1 MDKQQLFVHLLKL
14 EQEMHLNSTRK
25 NRERMEVLL
34 DPEFK
39 EIGRSGRTYTR
50 QEILEEFI
58 NEGNLPK
65 ILVSDASVTVLG
77 EDLVLLTYQSRHD
90 SSDAP
95 RPTLRSSLWRKH
107 GSDWRICFHQGTAV
121 EE

>member
-1 MDKQQLFVHLLKL
+1 MKESPLLAQLLQL

-25 NRERMEVLL
+25 NRDRMETLL
-34 DPEFK
+34 DPTFK
-39 EIGRSGRTYTR
+39 EIGRSGRSYSR
-50 QEILEEFI
+50 NEILDEFKNEES
-58 NEGNLPK
+58 LPR
-65 ILVSDASVTVLG
+65 ILVSDANITVVG
-77 EDLVLLTYQSRHD
+77 DDLVLLTYQSRHD

-107 GSDWRICFHQGTAV
+107 GSDWRICFHQGTAA

>member
-1 MDKQQLFVHLLKL
+1 MKESPLLAQLLQL

-25 NRERMEVLL
+25 NRDRMETLL
-34 DPEFK
+34 DPTFK
-39 EIGRSGRTYTR
+39 EIGRSGRSYSR
-50 QEILEEFI
+50 NEILDEFK
-58 NEGNLPK
+58 NEKSLPR
-65 ILVSDASVTVLG
+65 ILVSDANITVVG

-107 GSDWRICFHQGTAV
+107 GSDWRICFHQGTAA